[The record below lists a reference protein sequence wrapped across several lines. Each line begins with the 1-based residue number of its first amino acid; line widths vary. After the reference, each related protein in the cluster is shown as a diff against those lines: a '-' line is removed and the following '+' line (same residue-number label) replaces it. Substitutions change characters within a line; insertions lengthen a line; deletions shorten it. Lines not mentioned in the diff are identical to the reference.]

1 MPSDDDDS
9 KEIENLTSQL
19 AKKKKELQYSQEVKK
34 LKGELSLKSKGMEF
48 LMKQNEELKSKNKN
62 LQDICT

>member
-19 AKKKKELQYSQEVKK
+19 AKKKKELQNSQEVKK